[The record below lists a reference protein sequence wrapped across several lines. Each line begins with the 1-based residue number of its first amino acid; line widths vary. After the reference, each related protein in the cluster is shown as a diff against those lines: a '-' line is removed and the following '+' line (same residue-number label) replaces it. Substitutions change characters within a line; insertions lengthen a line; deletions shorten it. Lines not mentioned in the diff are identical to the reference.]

1 MNTPRIESLLSARLF
16 QAAQATDGRIY
27 FASNLGGR
35 LSLYVMDDDGSVPEP
50 LLPPHLALQNPHLLA
65 RLYQIYPRLGKLL
78 LMLDQNGDEKYQPML
93 VPLSGGYPEPA
104 FGDALAGYR
113 CQLTHYDEEADM
125 AYFFAESIDA
135 PVNVTYRGNLRTGE
149 LTELFRSTYGAFAS
163 GADAAHDRVALI
175 EGYTPGDHVLYM
187 WDGAAGETQLLVGH
201 PLGERETRAQ
211 VPLTSFNA
219 ADFTASGRGL
229 LFITSLFEDTY
240 SLGLL
245 DLDEWEGL
253 RDDHQEVAALT
264 GGRFQVD
271 FSNPDVVDAIQ
282 ITGIVHEGSG
292 ELENLQRLANGRY
305 AVQYNID
312 GCTWL
317 YEGELDEFH
326 LTMRLLHVICGR
338 APLEAGVM
346 DSFYYDKSADRFVLT
361 FSTATSPAQIY
372 SVEGVDRRTIRSY
385 TRERVL
391 GIPDGWLSQGEDAAF
406 TSHDG
411 LRISARLYL
420 PSPELGYYGKR
431 PLVYY
436 IHGGPQG
443 QERPDFAWF
452 SMPLIQFLTLNGFA
466 VFVPNARGSTG
477 YGLSYMKHVD
487 HDWGGQDR
495 LDHVHAMKLLA
506 GDPRV
511 DASRAGVV
519 GRSYGGYMTLTLA
532 TRHPELW
539 SAAVDMFGPYDLLT
553 FIDRLPETWKSYF
566 AIAVG
571 DPVKDRDF
579 LVERSPR
586 SYIED
591 ILCPLLVIQGA
602 NDPRVTERESR
613 DVVEHL
619 RERGKEVEYLMFP
632 DEGHD
637 VLKYENRVTCYNG
650 ITDFFRRHLMSPRE

>member
-16 QAAQATDGRIY
+16 QAVQVAEDRIY

-35 LSLYVMDDDGSVPEP
+35 LSLYAMDNGGSVPAP

-78 LMLDQNGDEKYQPML
+78 LMLDQDGDEKYQPML
-93 VPLSGGYPEPA
+93 VPLSGGYPESA

-113 CQLTHYDEEADM
+113 CQLAHYDEEANT
-125 AYFFAESIDA
+125 AYFFAESVDA
-135 PVNVTYRGNLRTGE
+135 PVNVTFRGNLQTGE
-149 LTELFRSTYGAFAS
+149 LTELYRSMYGGAVS
-163 GADAAHDRVALI
+163 GASPDQQNVLII
-175 EGYTPGDHVLYM
+175 EGYTPGDHVLYL
-187 WDGAAGETQLLVGH
+187 WDESTGKARLLNGR
-201 PLGERETRAQ
+201 PLEQRQPDED
-211 VPLTSFNA
+211 VPITSFGA
-219 ADFTASGRGL
+219 ADFTPSRRGVIL
-229 LFITSLFEDTY
+229 LTSLFEDTY
-240 SLGLL
+240 GLGYLEL
-245 DLDEWEGL
+245 
-253 RDDHQEVAALT
+253 
-264 GGRFQVD
+264 
-271 FSNPDVVDAIQ
+271 SNPETVARVEVS
-282 ITGIVHEGSG
+282 GIVHEGYG
-292 ELENLQRLANGRY
+292 EMENLKHLSGNRY

-317 YEGELDEFH
+317 YEGTFDEDM
-326 LTMRLLHVICGR
+326 LAMKLEHVICGR
-338 APLEAGVM
+338 PPLDGGVM
-346 DSFYYDKSADRFVLT
+346 DSFYYDKLVDRFVLT
-361 FSTATSPAQIY
+361 FCTATSPTQIY
-372 SVEGVDRRTIRSY
+372 SVEGRDRLTIRCH

-391 GIPDGWLSQGEDAAF
+391 GIPDGWLSPGEDASF

-420 PSPELGYYGKR
+420 PSPELGFEGKR

-436 IHGGPQG
+436 VHGGPQG

-487 HDWGGQDR
+487 RDWGGQDR
-495 LDHVHAMKLLA
+495 LDHVHAMNLLA
-506 GDPRV
+506 DDPRI
-511 DASRAGVV
+511 DANRAGVV

-553 FIDRLPETWKSYF
+553 FIERLPETWKPYF

-586 SYIED
+586 AYIDD
-591 ILCPLLVIQGA
+591 IQCPLMVIQGA
-602 NDPRVTERESR
+602 NDPRVIERESR
-613 DVVEHL
+613 DVVEQL
-619 RERGKEVEYLMFP
+619 RERGKDVEYLMFS

-650 ITDFFRRHLMSPRE
+650 ITDFFRRHLMPSSE